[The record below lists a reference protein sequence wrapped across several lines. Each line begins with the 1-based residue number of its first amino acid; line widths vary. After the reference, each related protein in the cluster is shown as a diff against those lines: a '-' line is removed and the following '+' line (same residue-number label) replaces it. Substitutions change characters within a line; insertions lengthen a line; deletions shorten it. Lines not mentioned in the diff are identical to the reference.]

1 MQLLVKKK
9 KNQNTHTQKSQNKKK
24 QPTNQPT
31 HPQVPSNPEISI
43 KQKRA
48 RNPCGPAPACEA

>member
-9 KNQNTHTQKSQNKKK
+9 KEPKHTHTKITK
-24 QPTNQPT
+24 QEKTTNQPT

-43 KQKRA
+43 RQKRA

>member
-9 KNQNTHTQKSQNKKK
+9 RTKTHTHKNHKTRKNN
-24 QPTNQPT
+24 QPTN
-31 HPQVPSNPEISI
+31 PQVPSNPEISI